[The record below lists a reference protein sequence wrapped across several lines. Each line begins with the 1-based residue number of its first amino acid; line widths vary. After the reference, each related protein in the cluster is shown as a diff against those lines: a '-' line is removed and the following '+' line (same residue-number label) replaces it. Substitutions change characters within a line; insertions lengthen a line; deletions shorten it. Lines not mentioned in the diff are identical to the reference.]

1 MPPRTVKG
9 KPKPKSNPLKDK
21 RTQDRTQLNQ
31 LQQSVDQF
39 VCPTH
44 LLLLAVLTKLTQTT
58 SHQEL
63 STPVEEFSDLPLS
76 KQTLTGLQSAYYT
89 KLTDI
94 QQKSLPLALKGKDV
108 LGAART
114 GSGKTLAFLIPVL
127 ENLLRNKW
135 GPNDGLGAL
144 IISPTRELVCPTFIP
159 AQNNRKLMK
168 RVEIRRYKFSKF

>member
-39 VCPTH
+39 VRPTH
-44 LLLLAVLTKLTQTT
+44 LLLLSAHNRLTQTT

-144 IISPTRELVCPTFIP
+144 IISPTRELVCLPFLP